1 MKNRGRTITIRV
13 KDRPNLGKVLDEKCI
28 GSAGPYGN
36 LTGMRQKY
44 WGEQALVVKY
54 GAYLYYFGEDR
65 GQDLPFITNL
75 V

>member
-13 KDRPNLGKVLDEKCI
+13 KDNPNLGKILDEKCI

-65 GQDLPFITNL
+65 GQDLPFYY
-75 V
+75 